1 MAVAMISG
9 QETALLAAARAHTH
23 TYTTHTLIH
32 THAHTHTDPSIVY
45 FMVVAMISGQETA
58 LLAAVGAEE
67 DMMTLVKSVG
77 TFVDAAAVH
86 RIIDRA
92 VGLSVSTPR
101 SFRRLVHRAT
111 MQERR
116 IRWRV
121 LQGGAGCCR
130 VLQRVAGWCR
140 VLQGVILCCSFR

>member
-1 MAVAMISG
+1 MISG
-9 QETALLAAARAHTH
+9 RAGAISGGARTHSHIHNTH
-23 TYTTHTLIH
+23 T
-32 THAHTHTDPSIVY
+32 HTHTDPSIVY

-77 TFVDAAAVH
+77 TFVDAAAVQC
-86 RIIDRA
+86 IIDRA

-111 MQERR
+111 IQERR
-116 IRWRV
+116 ICRRV
-121 LQGGAGCCR
+121 LQGGAGCCS

-140 VLQGVILCCSFR
+140 VLQCVILCCSFR